1 MFKPLFHFSFLEKL
15 IHKLIREQLHSP
27 FLPLLLQLPPA
38 LLEQK
43 QYTAPA
49 FTVLAV
55 KNNNAVHKKTT
66 LSIWAFTKGIRLF
79 RI

>member
-1 MFKPLFHFSFLEKL
+1 MVKPLFRFSFLEKL
-15 IHKLIREQLHSP
+15 IHKLICEQLHSP
-27 FLPLLLQLPPA
+27 FLPLLPA
-38 LLEQK
+38 LLEEK

-66 LSIWAFTKGIRLF
+66 LSILVFKKGIRLF
-79 RI
+79 HI